1 LEDRFLKKG
10 CESSAGFREMKGDK
24 GLLGFGNSTVQ
35 YLDHH
40 LSITQLSSVSCHL
53 LQEKYDKNAFFKNA
67 TELKK

>member
-1 LEDRFLKKG
+1 
-10 CESSAGFREMKGDK
+10 MKGDK